1 MRCLVVGAILILELA
16 SVDGGFAQAA
26 RNTSPPST
34 TATANIQEQHPEW
47 FASKG
52 PYRPAMPR
60 ERDIFKWTERLPWL
74 PDAMRVSLLRRNA

>member
-34 TATANIQEQHPEW
+34 TATANIQRAAPRMVCKQ
-47 FASKG
+47 G
-52 PYRPAMPR
+52 TLPAGHAPR
-60 ERDIFKWTERLPWL
+60 
-74 PDAMRVSLLRRNA
+74 A